1 MVVRWLVSVGVN
13 GIGRRQR
20 SGHSGL
26 VFARSDRGGEP
37 TPEVLVDLEHA
48 GLLPEQAEL
57 TEHIAMSLSS
67 LPLWPPARPG
77 SRGGGRTCPRRSL
90 EHRRQQFVDRVRG
103 SVIFTHRPR
112 YCLIVCL
119 RSQLLWRARG
129 GGSSAC
135 RPSARSTR
143 RARQQHGTD
152 RRTSRRADESGT
164 PQRTFRIS
172 QWCPRF
178 RQRRREDLSE
188 SRLDVGI
195 PIHISEIC
203 RSPRRRLPSGS
214 RPARRFTMATP
225 DSA

>member
-1 MVVRWLVSVGVN
+1 MGLAGDSAPATRAWCSHRQTGVASRPPRCLSIWSMQACSPRT
-13 GIGRRQR
+13 G
-20 SGHSGL
+20 
-26 VFARSDRGGEP
+26 RSDRAHRDAPQLAAFVASCSTRQSRRGKNMSSSISG
-37 TPEVLVDLEHA
+37 T
-48 GLLPEQAEL
+48 QAS
-57 TEHIAMSLSS
+57 AV
-67 LPLWPPARPG
+67 
-77 SRGGGRTCPRRSL
+77 RGPIP
-90 EHRRQQFVDRVRG
+90 G

-112 YCLIVCL
+112 YCLIACL

-188 SRLDVGI
+188 SWLDVGI
-195 PIHISEIC
+195 H
-203 RSPRRRLPSGS
+203 R
-214 RPARRFTMATP
+214 
-225 DSA
+225 